1 MNAMIK
7 SQVVRWHWWIAIEG
21 ARLCRSESG
30 QEYSAGSKRRGRI
43 FFTHG
48 MAQGHKAESNDA
60 NEPQIL

>member
-30 QEYSAGSKRRGRI
+30 QEDSAGSKRRGRI
-43 FFTHG
+43 FLHMVWPKDIKPSQAMRTSP
-48 MAQGHKAESNDA
+48 KVC
-60 NEPQIL
+60 